1 MTIRLTASSL
11 RKIIRE
17 EVTKVTRA
25 KKLKLKEA
33 PDHGMGDILDAVK
46 AIHEGDHDEAC
57 EILAY
62 LFDGSPT
69 AAMDIS
75 LALQDEGIDEDTA
88 EEIGDAVQ
96 MKYMD

>member
-25 KKLKLKEA
+25 KKLKEA
-33 PDHGMGDILDAVK
+33 PDHGVGDILDAVK

-88 EEIGDAVQ
+88 EEIGDTVQ